1 MNTRQS
7 PITTPKMIVSR
18 LLRKLILFT
27 RLLIKGNLLVKSFSL
42 VWTALEKDSLRKK
55 SNLLKK
61 WPPLKP
67 LFGLQGSPWC
77 PKQCLFVHQSSVQS
91 FWKEYFFMNAV
102 VNWSANLRP
111 TGRSSR
117 TYSGISLVLAILHLT
132 ILTKVWLDWI
142 FLPHEES

>member
-1 MNTRQS
+1 MPIRVSVNNAYHILSHNKCSCSDHCEHNFPDPYSKAYHIMNTRQS

-27 RLLIKGNLLVKSFSL
+27 RLLIKGNLLVKSLSL
-42 VWTALEKDSLRKK
+42 VWTAFDKDALWKK

-77 PKQCLFVHQSSVQS
+77 PTQCLFVHQSSVQS
-91 FWKEYFFMNAV
+91 F
-102 VNWSANLRP
+102 
-111 TGRSSR
+111 
-117 TYSGISLVLAILHLT
+117 
-132 ILTKVWLDWI
+132 
-142 FLPHEES
+142 